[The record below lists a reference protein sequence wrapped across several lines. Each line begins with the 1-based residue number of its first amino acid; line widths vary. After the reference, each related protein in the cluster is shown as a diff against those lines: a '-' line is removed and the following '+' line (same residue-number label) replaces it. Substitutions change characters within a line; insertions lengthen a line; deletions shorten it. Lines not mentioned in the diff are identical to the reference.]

1 MCGVIGV
8 VAQTEVNL
16 LLYDAL
22 LLLQHRG
29 QDAAGIATADQVN
42 FFIHKDNGMVRD
54 VFRKRDMLQLKGTIG
69 IGHVRY
75 QTTGST
81 QSDEA
86 QPLYVNA
93 PFGLLLVH
101 NGNLTNVDQL
111 KRQLFQINY
120 RHIHTH
126 SDSEVLL
133 NILAHELQTA
143 LLHKKLSFE
152 SSVEHH
158 SIEDNNNLLDSK
170 NSSYMNIDIVD
181 ICFEAVSKLNQR
193 VRGSYS
199 TIAIIVGKGIL
210 AFRDPNGIRPLCL
223 GKRTQDN
230 GQTEWMVASE
240 SVALENLGFSLE
252 RDIFPGEAVFID
264 FSGAIYTKIC
274 APRVRLSPCIFE
286 YVYLARPDSC
296 IEGILVYEARL
307 QMGNRLA
314 KTIQSCF
321 QKLRQN
327 SKGNNLNEYIID
339 VVMPIP
345 DSSRP
350 AAMQVAAYLGV
361 EYREGFFKNRYIG
374 RTFIMPG
381 NKLRQASV
389 KRKLNALQVEFKN
402 KNVLIVDDSIV
413 RGTTSRQIIQ
423 MAREAGAKR
432 VFFASAAPPVCF
444 PNVYGIAMPT
454 RKELI
459 AGYMNQ
465 EDIAEEIGADVLIYQ
480 TLSDLKAAV
489 LDARKDFVHNKKNI
503 DDTSHDLFFDCS
515 CFDGEYI
522 TGDVD
527 ENYLMKIEQRTLKNN
542 SAV

>member
-8 VAQTEVNL
+8 VAQTEVNQ
-16 LLYDAL
+16 LLYDGL

-29 QDAAGIATADQVN
+29 QDAAGIATADQIN
-42 FFIHKDNGMVRD
+42 FFSHKASGMVRD
-54 VFRKRDMLQLKGTIG
+54 VFRTRDMLELKGTIG

-75 QTTGST
+75 QTAGSH
-81 QSDEA
+81 QSIDEA

-93 PFGLLLVH
+93 PFGLLLAH
-101 NGNLTNVDQL
+101 NGNLTNSEEL
-111 KRQLFQINY
+111 KSQLFQINR

-143 LLHKKLSFE
+143 LLKKK
-152 SSVEHH
+152 SVFNSEDDHR
-158 SIEDNNNLLDSK
+158 SISEQSMAK
-170 NSSYMNIDIVD
+170 NSDFVQDRSTDSIDVF
-181 ICFEAVSKLNQR
+181 FEAVSELHER

-199 TIAIIVGKGIL
+199 TIVLVVGWGIL
-210 AFRDPNGIRPLCL
+210 AFRDPNGIRPLCI
-223 GKRTQDN
+223 GKRIHKS
-230 GQTEWMVASE
+230 GKEEWMVASE
-240 SVALENLGFSLE
+240 SVALENLGFTLE
-252 RDIFPGEAVFID
+252 RDVLPGESIFINFD
-264 FSGAIYTKIC
+264 GVLYSKSC
-274 APRVRLSPCIFE
+274 ASSIRLAPCIFE

-296 IEGILVYEARL
+296 IEGILVYKARL

-314 KTIQSCF
+314 NTIKARF
-321 QKLRQN
+321 DGLRKFAN
-327 SKGNNLNEYIID
+327 VSNDYAID

-350 AAMQVAAYLGV
+350 AAMQVAYHLGV

-381 NKLRQASV
+381 KAIRQASV
-389 KRKLNALQVEFKN
+389 KRKLNALSVEFRN
-402 KNVLIVDDSIV
+402 KNVLLVDDSIV

-423 MAREAGAKR
+423 MARDAGAKR

-454 RKELI
+454 RTELV
-459 AGYMNQ
+459 AGHQ
-465 EDIAEEIGADVLIYQ
+465 GEDDVAKEIGADVLIYQ
-480 TLSDLKAAV
+480 TLDDLKGAV
-489 LDARKDFVHNKKNI
+489 IDARQDFLKSKKYI
-503 DDTSHDLFFDCS
+503 EGEVVDLSFDCS
-515 CFDGEYI
+515 CFDGNYV

-527 ENYLMKIEQRTLKNN
+527 EAYLEALEKKADS
-542 SAV
+542 SAILG